1 MREMGSP
8 CEGTG
13 GKDCEGHPAGDTP
26 AVLGRRENPP
36 RPERR
41 FLAENQARLNF
52 ARDERSAALLF
63 AFPASELRKAFDTT
77 TWRRIISIS
86 VVVALALWLVGPT
99 NYERSDNSVTGERA
113 GRWGSIVWTLAA
125 QTPHIGT
132 HSFVVLGLMAL
143 GIPALVAIMLHA
155 FRENYFP
162 AETLLLAFYLIG
174 YSAQPLAVQRYV
186 EPPILLTF
194 ATFAARLPKARGE
207 FDLVPVGLALIYA
220 TLTTLH
226 NTEILGSVNG

>member
-1 MREMGSP
+1 
-8 CEGTG
+8 
-13 GKDCEGHPAGDTP
+13 
-26 AVLGRRENPP
+26 
-36 RPERR
+36 
-41 FLAENQARLNF
+41 
-52 ARDERSAALLF
+52 
-63 AFPASELRKAFDTT
+63 
-77 TWRRIISIS
+77 
-86 VVVALALWLVGPT
+86 
-99 NYERSDNSVTGERA
+99 
-113 GRWGSIVWTLAA
+113 LAA

-143 GIPALVAIMLHA
+143 GIAALAAIMLHA

-207 FDLVPVGLALIYA
+207 FDLVPLGLALIYA

-226 NTEILGSVNG
+226 NTEILGSVSRSIDERDRAKDRATLDCTIEKAAGLPRRL

>member
-1 MREMGSP
+1 MP
-8 CEGTG
+8 CDNLDRVSEPYILDAFRQRVRSSRRRRRPPGIAP
-13 GKDCEGHPAGDTP
+13 KD
-26 AVLGRRENPP
+26 
-36 RPERR
+36 
-41 FLAENQARLNF
+41 
-52 ARDERSAALLF
+52 RSILH
-63 AFPASELRKAFDTT
+63 D
-77 TWRRIISIS
+77 
-86 VVVALALWLVGPT
+86 

-143 GIPALVAIMLHA
+143 GIAALAAIMLHA

-194 ATFAARLPKARGE
+194 ATFAARLPKARRPNQAKNPWLNFYRGWAKFLLRCR
-207 FDLVPVGLALIYA
+207 FDA
-220 TLTTLH
+220 
-226 NTEILGSVNG
+226 SQRDQ